1 MEIEKPITLDLLD
14 SAKAPAL
21 SSTSDMP
28 IVETKP
34 DASPEKEKAEAVPP
48 KPEGDG
54 EAEPSEESATSATET
69 PGQPAPR
76 GVGKKIAELT
86 KQREEEKRSRL
97 EAEER
102 LNKALDALAK
112 ATPKE
117 VLADASEPVK
127 PSKTDFPD
135 PDAWDEA
142 LMQYAETKASWT
154 AKKEVQVLRDE
165 EQRHAQDSAMAEGQK
180 VALEAYNSRK
190 EKTKEKYADFEE
202 VANSPDVKVSMPVAH
217 AIIHSENGPDI
228 QYYLGKNPE
237 EAERISSMTLRQF
250 NPQTR
255 TMDTVP
261 DVARQLVELGLIV
274 GKIQAPKVQTPVSN
288 APKPFKPLKGGD
300 SAPVKALGEMSMDE
314 YAKARRSH

>member
-1 MEIEKPITLDLLD
+1 
-14 SAKAPAL
+14 
-21 SSTSDMP
+21 
-28 IVETKP
+28 
-34 DASPEKEKAEAVPP
+34 
-48 KPEGDG
+48 
-54 EAEPSEESATSATET
+54 
-69 PGQPAPR
+69 
-76 GVGKKIAELT
+76 
-86 KQREEEKRSRL
+86 
-97 EAEER
+97 

-112 ATPKE
+112 AAPKE
-117 VLADASEPVK
+117 PAQDDSEPVK

-142 LMQYAETKASWT
+142 LMRYADAKASWT
-154 AKKEVQVLRDE
+154 ARKEVQVLRDE
-165 EQRHAQDSAMAEGQK
+165 EQKKAQESAIAEGQK

-228 QYYLGKNPE
+228 QYYLGKNPA

-274 GKIQAPKVQTPVSN
+274 GKINTPKVQAPVSN

-300 SAPVKALGEMSMDE
+300 SAPSKGLSEMSMDE